1 MAWTTLGIGL
11 ALLLVG
17 FGGQILWIARTR
29 EPEPDVK
36 QARRWLVGIGS
47 LVAGLWLV
55 ALSAVKLLQSAHPH
69 L

>member
-1 MAWTTLGIGL
+1 MEWMTLGIGV

-17 FGGQILWIARTR
+17 FAGQMFWIARKR
-29 EPEPDVK
+29 KIQPDV
-36 QARRWLVGIGS
+36 QVARRWLVGIGS